1 MSRYRRMIA
10 IGWVLMVVCSF
21 GVLGKQ
27 DIKAMKTIGILQM
40 TPALDSSVEA
50 FKQRLEWLGYREG
63 ESVQYVY
70 RNAHGSKAAI
80 GDAAKNL
87 ATLPVDLFFTLTTVA
102 TEAAKAATAH
112 RAIPIVFTAVLYPQ
126 EAGLIERIEHP
137 GGWITGSSPLV
148 LASKQLEVF
157 ARFVP
162 SLRTLGVV
170 YTNDDHL
177 AAISELFQ
185 AAQAR
190 QLVVKSV
197 TVKRHEEVMQ
207 VVTAL
212 VPLVDALYIP
222 PDNIVT
228 TQMETIVHTA
238 LDAKIPLMAPTELG
252 VKQGA
257 LLSYAADYQE
267 LAVFAADMAH
277 KVFQGEKPAEMPV
290 EYPVKPKLTVN
301 LKTSRAIGLHI
312 SPTLIYLAD
321 AVIE

>member
-1 MSRYRRMIA
+1 
-10 IGWVLMVVCSF
+10 
-21 GVLGKQ
+21 
-27 DIKAMKTIGILQM
+27 
-40 TPALDSSVEA
+40 
-50 FKQRLEWLGYREG
+50 
-63 ESVQYVY
+63 
-70 RNAHGSKAAI
+70 
-80 GDAAKNL
+80 
-87 ATLPVDLFFTLTTVA
+87 
-102 TEAAKAATAH
+102 
-112 RAIPIVFTAVLYPQ
+112 
-126 EAGLIERIEHP
+126 
-137 GGWITGSSPLV
+137 
-148 LASKQLEVF
+148 
-157 ARFVP
+157 
-162 SLRTLGVV
+162 
-170 YTNDDHL
+170 
-177 AAISELFQ
+177 
-185 AAQAR
+185 
-190 QLVVKSV
+190 
-197 TVKRHEEVMQ
+197 MQ

-277 KVFQGEKPAEMPV
+277 KVFQGEKPAEIPV